1 MIITQDEL
9 DSFRIEDMT
18 ISEILDEDVA
28 NNLGI
33 KEGYQILKINGNS
46 IPKRDLKDFL
56 NSDDIDEFE
65 FELQV
70 IENSFLSKFSFE
82 TQPLENRTVKL
93 YRTKLHNEKP
103 EYFQI
108 VRKQFPVRLTY
119 SMTINKAQGIHSFLM
134 INMKFEDKRYGKWGC
149 I

>member
-93 YRTKLHNEKP
+93 YRTKSAKTSSKRNSVCEITQSRTGRSTKRSCVQRAGVSNP
-103 EYFQI
+103 
-108 VRKQFPVRLTY
+108 FPRHYT
-119 SMTINKAQGIHSFLM
+119 F
-134 INMKFEDKRYGKWGC
+134 
-149 I
+149 